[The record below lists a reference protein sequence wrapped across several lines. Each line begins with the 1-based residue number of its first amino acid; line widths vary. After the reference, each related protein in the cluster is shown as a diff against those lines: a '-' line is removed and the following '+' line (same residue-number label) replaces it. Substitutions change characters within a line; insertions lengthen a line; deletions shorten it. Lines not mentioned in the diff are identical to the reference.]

1 MKTVVLKVYS
11 DIGAA
16 RPDLLIMEGEN
27 EPVSAKFVSDFLDQN
42 KDADEVVVRINSPG
56 GDVQE
61 GWAIHDLLVNSGKKI
76 KTIGEGKIY
85 SIATIIFLAGTEREI
100 YSNADGLI
108 HNPYI
113 PPYTLAD
120 QYESDDLIKIA
131 ESLQSEEAK
140 ILNFYVEKTGSDESK
155 LAKLMKE
162 DTKLS
167 AQDML
172 DLGFATKI
180 LEPVKAYAYYK
191 PKLNSIMEEK
201 DVKSFGQKLDA
212 ILEKV
217 KAFTR
222 LPAEQK
228 IVDKDGKEFVLL
240 KETGSPAVGDKAKP
254 DGSFVMASGETI
266 VIENGVV
273 KEVKAPV
280 DLEVQLQEAN
290 STIEQLKAKV
300 ADLEKAKTDFE
311 ARETALAD
319 KEKALQDEEVK
330 AVALATELQN
340 LKNSWKPQSRSKVTP
355 ASGVEKEGIDLARV
369 KELKDKLKEE

>member
-167 AQDML
+167 AKDML

-191 PKLNSIMEEK
+191 SLINKVMDEK
-201 DVKSFGQKLDA
+201 DVKTFGQKLDT
-212 ILEKV
+212 IIEKI
-217 KAFTR
+217 KGFSR
-222 LPAEQK
+222 LPVEQK
-228 IVDKDGKEFVLL
+228 VVDANGKEFILQ
-240 KETGSPAVGDKAKP
+240 KETGSPAVGDQAKP
-254 DGSFVMASGETI
+254 DGSFVMATGETV

-273 KEVKAPV
+273 KEIIAPK
-280 DLEVQLQEAN
+280 DEKSELEEAKK
-290 STIEQLKAKV
+290 TITELKARI
-300 ADLEKAKTDFE
+300 AELEKSKEDVDE
-311 ARETALAD
+311 
-319 KEKALQDEEVK
+319 KEKALADREKALEEEEVK

-340 LKNSWKPQSRSKVTP
+340 LKNTWKPVSRNKITQHSD
-355 ASGVEKEGIDLARV
+355 EKTGGIDLNRV
-369 KELKDKLKEE
+369 KELYAKLKEE